1 MKLPEIPG
9 TTKAEMAI
17 NPEKNKYNGLI
28 LVNSLSGRKYRKL
41 QMNRDKIIPIKNDLD
56 IFGFRGSRNA
66 EKSKTE
72 DKKDLKAVG

>member
-28 LVNSLSGRKYRKL
+28 LVNDLSGRKYRKL
-41 QMNRDKIIPIKNDLD
+41 QMNRDKIIPIKN
-56 IFGFRGSRNA
+56 
-66 EKSKTE
+66 
-72 DKKDLKAVG
+72 KKDPNDRKAPIEDT